1 MLKDTTRTIK
11 NTETIRNKIKEC
23 LELIQEKES
32 DLQFSELKLNLENE
46 LKEEY
51 LKFETI
57 QSLKAFWNKNSESKL
72 DTGTSNT

>member
-11 NTETIRNKIKEC
+11 NTETVRNKIKEC
-23 LELIQEKES
+23 LELIQEKEC

-57 QSLKAFWNKNSESKL
+57 QSLKAFWNKNSDSKS
-72 DTGTSNT
+72 DNGNS

>member
-11 NTETIRNKIKEC
+11 NTETVRNKIREC
-23 LELIQEKES
+23 LELMQEKDS

-46 LKEEY
+46 LKQEY

-57 QSLKAFWNKNSESKL
+57 QSLKAFWNKNSDSKL
-72 DTGTSNT
+72 N